1 MSLLEKLLGASKK
14 KAIENKPQLE
24 ELLKQKL
31 KGIVYDD
38 SLVEELLP
46 VFVKLQGQEGF
57 DRVFELLESK
67 EKQIEVIANGD
78 WFKQEAP
85 KGNKNVNTEAEND
98 DAENLV
104 DAILNKKYG
113 EQ

>member
-1 MSLLEKLLGASKK
+1 MTLLEKLLAGSKK
-14 KAIENKPQLE
+14 KAIEDAPKKQ

-31 KGIVYDD
+31 KNFVYDD
-38 SLVEELLP
+38 ESVEELLP
-46 VFVKLQGQEGF
+46 AFLKLQDNEGF
-57 DRVFELLESK
+57 SAILELLEDK
-67 EKQIEVIANGD
+67 EKQIDAISSGG

-85 KGNKNVNTEAEND
+85 QGNKNVTTDAEND